1 MTPARSMAASVIA
14 LGFASSF
21 TAPTPA
27 FAAPAPCERAE
38 NYAAQSGAE
47 MLRIDRLAW
56 HTSSDPARP
65 SIKSSHPS
73 DSLPAPS
80 GRSRGESESVTDTAN
95 GLLGSGSDLTGGDIG
110 DSGEGVTG
118 FLSGTGDLLKSI
130 TNGGVTAP
138 GGALGAAGN
147 GGQGGGLGA
156 AGGGQGGGGP
166 VEGTSDDPS
175 SSSVAGVGLGETKT
189 AMIADA
195 RTNALAVGRIVDGEG
210 SLSKPLIQSAPPN
223 SADAARHTPS
233 GSAGPLGFGAGDLGA
248 HARWDAAMA
257 CGNAV
262 GEVAHSSASL
272 KRVDLLG
279 LLHAS
284 NSISSL
290 SSTSMSREG
299 GEARSVAAAT
309 MDAGKLTLA
318 DGKVKVQVLEPP
330 VLTASMGGTTGGQV
344 AYQPAKVEVSWPGG
358 KSKTLTT
365 AGDAVDISLGTEEHS
380 AESTSLDALPKL
392 SGLLPTSALPLP
404 SIPGL
409 PSLAAPDTESTPA
422 ATDGVTIRISL
433 GDVRRAT
440 KANAIAAKAATIKIA
455 ISESR
460 DDDESGHSKND
471 KKGHGKSDGR
481 GNDGYGDA
489 GSTVA
494 AQMSLGLLEA
504 AVVAPEAADHNAGVV
519 GSAALP
525 ITGPQA
531 GLIAAGGLGLLV
543 AGGAFLLAGRRRRRT
558 LS

>member
-1 MTPARSMAASVIA
+1 M
-14 LGFASSF
+14 
-21 TAPTPA
+21 PT
-27 FAAPAPCERAE
+27 
-38 NYAAQSGAE
+38 
-47 MLRIDRLAW
+47 
-56 HTSSDPARP
+56 
-65 SIKSSHPS
+65 
-73 DSLPAPS
+73 PS
-80 GRSRGESESVTDTAN
+80 GRSRGESESVTDTAD

-110 DSGEGVTG
+110 NSGEGVTG
-118 FLSGTGDLLKSI
+118 FVSGTSDLLKSI

-138 GGALGAAGN
+138 GGALGAAGS
-147 GGQGGGLGA
+147 
-156 AGGGQGGGGP
+156 GGQGGGGP
-166 VEGTSDDPS
+166 VRETSGGS

-195 RTNALAVGRIVDGEG
+195 RTNAVAVGRIVDGEG
-210 SLSKPLIQSAPPN
+210 ALSKPLIQSAPPN
-223 SADAARHTPS
+223 SADVARHTPS

-257 CGNAV
+257 CGNAA
-262 GEVAHSSASL
+262 GEAAHSSASL

-290 SSTSMSREG
+290 SSTSLSREG
-299 GEARSVAAAT
+299 GEPRPVAAAT
-309 MDAGKLTLA
+309 IDAGKLTLA
-318 DGKVKVQVLEPP
+318 DGKIKLQVLEPP
-330 VLTASMGGTTGGQV
+330 VLTASMGATTGGQV
-344 AYQPAKVEVSWPGG
+344 AYQPAKVKVTWPGG

-365 AGDAVDISLGTEEHS
+365 AGDAVDISLGTDEHS
-380 AESTSLDALPKL
+380 SESTSLDALPKL

-409 PSLAAPDTESTPA
+409 PSLPTPDTESAPA
-422 ATDGVTIRISL
+422 ATDGVTVRISL

-440 KANAIAAKAATIKIA
+440 KANAVAAKASAVEIA
-455 ISESR
+455 ISEGR
-460 DDDESGHSKND
+460 ADE
-471 KKGHGKSDGR
+471 SDGR
-481 GNDGYGDA
+481 GKDGYGDV

-504 AVVAPEAADHNAGVV
+504 AVVAPEAVPTNGGVV

-543 AGGAFLLAGRRRRRT
+543 AGGAVLLVGRRRRRAHA
-558 LS
+558 